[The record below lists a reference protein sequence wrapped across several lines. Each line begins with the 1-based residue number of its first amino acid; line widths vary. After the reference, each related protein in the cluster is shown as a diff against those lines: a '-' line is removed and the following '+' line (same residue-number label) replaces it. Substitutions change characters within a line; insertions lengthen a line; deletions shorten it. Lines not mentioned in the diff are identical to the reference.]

1 MSDTLR
7 LSLDA
12 FSNDV
17 AVAPEKDPEVG
28 RLRYCHE
35 LWHEYAPRWEFYLSA
50 YNGGEEFACKKNL
63 FRHSREAEEDYEE
76 RVKRLDNMNYCEPL
90 VGFFTNFIF
99 AESID
104 RGGGGNED
112 FYKKFAKDVSK
123 RGETIDDFMRQVS
136 DDSQIYGMTYVLVD
150 SPPLPQTESDVP
162 MMPSKQYQKDHD
174 IRPYWVLMHPVEI
187 TDWALDDFGGLV
199 YAKRKQ
205 ESVIVENGV
214 RTVYEVYTEFY
225 PDRYV
230 TSKIDVTEPMKPV
243 LLPAVELPN
252 ALGRVPIE
260 VARYKRSKKFSHIGL
275 SFLCDF
281 AYNNRRILNINSM
294 LDEFLYRQCFNIL
307 AKETDAGIPLREQEE
322 GIIGSSNLME
332 YPKGAKTPSYIT
344 PPVDPAKIL
353 QDERGRI
360 ITQMYLRASQ
370 DTMNELFNGEK
381 SSGFSQAQSFSRTV
395 PFISSRADMLEGT
408 ETKLMRTTMELMGKE
423 WDGKIKYK
431 DRYEL
436 TNLTSALTQLQ
447 VLVKDFQMGQ
457 ISETFVKTQLTR
469 MVHEYDGKLN
479 VDDQTKIEAEIQN
492 MDFKKW
498 AADQKVAFL
507 GAPKTSPGAQQAPK
521 KDVTLSQKE
530 NEAGTTGSATVKLH
544 E

>member
-1 MSDTLR
+1 MSDTLS
-7 LSLDA
+7 LPLDA
-12 FSNDV
+12 FSQTGSN
-17 AVAPEKDPEVG
+17 APKRDPEID

-35 LWHEYAPRWEFYLSA
+35 LWHQYAPRWEFYLSA
-50 YNGGEEFACKKNL
+50 YNGGEDFATSENL
-63 FRHSREAEEDYEE
+63 FKHAREAQEDYEE

-90 VGFFTNFIF
+90 VSFFTNFIF

-104 RGGGGNED
+104 RNGGKNED
-112 FYKKFAKDVSK
+112 FYKTFSRDVSK

-136 DDSQIYGMTYVLVD
+136 DDAQIYGMTYVLTD
-150 SPPLPQTESDVP
+150 APPLPESEGDALPV
-162 MMPSKQYQKDHD
+162 SKQYEKEHD
-174 IRPYWVLMHPVEI
+174 VRPYWVLMHPIEI
-187 TDWALDDFGGLV
+187 TDWTTDDFGRLV

-205 ESVIVENGV
+205 ASVEMVGAE
-214 RTVYEVYTEFY
+214 RRSFEVYTEFY
-225 PDRYV
+225 PDHYV
-230 TSKIDVTEPMKPV
+230 LSRIDVTKHEAP
-243 LLPAVELPN
+243 ELAGQHEILN
-252 ALGRVPIE
+252 KLGRVPIE
-260 VARYKRSKKFSHIGL
+260 VARFKRSKKHPHIGL

-281 AYNNRRILNINSM
+281 AYNNRRILNLNSM

-322 GIIGSSNLME
+322 GLIGTSNLME
-332 YPKGAKTPSYIT
+332 YPRGTKAPSYIT

-395 PFISSRADMLEGT
+395 PFISSRADMLEGV
-408 ETKLMRTTMELMGKE
+408 ETKLMQTTLEMLGKE

-447 VLVKDFQMGQ
+447 VLVKDFQMGN
-457 ISETFVKTQLTR
+457 ISPTFVKTQLKR
-469 MVHEYDGKLN
+469 MVHEFDGKLS
-479 VDDQTKIEAEIQN
+479 VEDQTEIEAQIDK
-492 MDFKKW
+492 MDFKAW
-498 AADQKVAFL
+498 AEDQKTAFI
-507 GAPKTSPGAQQAPK
+507 GAPKTSPGEQQKPK
-521 KDVTLSQKE
+521 KDVTLSERESDQ
-530 NEAGTTGSATVKLH
+530 GTVGHATVKLQD
-544 E
+544 